1 MSQLENASR
10 SLIEEHQLARLQ
22 LGLSRILPHNRFYEE
37 KLLSH
42 QVSISLRSLDDLSQL
57 PLYNQARTGC

>member
-37 KLLSH
+37 KLLSNRA
-42 QVSISLRSLDDLSQL
+42 SL
-57 PLYNQARTGC
+57 TH

>member
-22 LGLSRILPHNRFYEE
+22 LGLARILPHNRYYEE
-37 KLLSH
+37 KLLS
-42 QVSISLRSLDDLSQL
+42 
-57 PLYNQARTGC
+57 N

>member
-22 LGLSRILPHNRFYEE
+22 LGLSRILPNNRFYE
-37 KLLSH
+37 KK
-42 QVSISLRSLDDLSQL
+42 ISPIEQ
-57 PLYNQARTGC
+57 P